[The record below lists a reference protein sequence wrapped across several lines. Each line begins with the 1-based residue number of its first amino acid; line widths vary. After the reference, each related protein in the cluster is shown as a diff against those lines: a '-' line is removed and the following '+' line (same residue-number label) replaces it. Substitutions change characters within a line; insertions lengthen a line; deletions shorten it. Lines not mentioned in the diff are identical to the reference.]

1 MADNKNFNHV
11 SHIKSKLTR
20 DITPEEF
27 YGLTPTADNS
37 SNAGSSP
44 IKLNLAKRPTSDKL
58 IEGEIAVNFK
68 KGHETL
74 TIKNDAEE
82 IVAFVNENDFNDA
95 QEIIA
100 LGLAEEKDERMRDV
114 ARLDEKI
121 NGDIDSKIDE
131 LEDDVEERFNEF
143 DSNVED
149 LELIISSALNDLNTR
164 IISNEEK
171 IQEVTTE
178 IGDEIDVKLEG
189 LTEDVN
195 GLTEEVNGLSEEVN
209 GLSEDVE
216 EVQNDVEEIDLVVSS
231 ALNDLNT
238 RIISNED
245 KIQELTTEIGD
256 EIDVKLEGLTEEV
269 NGLSEDVEEVQNDVQ
284 EIDLVVSSALNDLNT
299 RIISNEEK
307 IGELDG
313 DVDEKF
319 EEFEEEINGKI
330 VDVKNYVINMELVI
344 SSALNDLN
352 TRIIQIVNRLNQ
364 MNP

>member
-1 MADNKNFNHV
+1 MEVAAEV
-11 SHIKSKLTR
+11 LLGIYARAWSHSVEVIVLLKPILYLLSKSFTNVLFPFRLARRT
-20 DITPEEF
+20 IT
-27 YGLTPTADNS
+27 G
-37 SNAGSSP
+37 
-44 IKLNLAKRPTSDKL
+44 
-58 IEGEIAVNFK
+58 IERK
-68 KGHETL
+68 
-74 TIKNDAEE
+74 
-82 IVAFVNENDFNDA
+82 
-95 QEIIA
+95 
-100 LGLAEEKDERMRDV
+100 
-114 ARLDEKI
+114 
-121 NGDIDSKIDE
+121 
-131 LEDDVEERFNEF
+131 
-143 DSNVED
+143 
-149 LELIISSALNDLNTR
+149 
-164 IISNEEK
+164 NEEK